1 MTEICAE
8 AVELEQLV
16 EDMTLE
22 IITPDKYTEYSE
34 TITDVQPIAAK
45 VEGDLGHGITRVL
58 DGVVMVVT
66 GTDANGVQI
75 GEFGSSEGELDRN
88 IMWGRPGAPDKVVV
102 CNHASNVTGNLLDIE
117 WIKRFCHKH
126 HLYLILDIS
135 QTAGHL
141 PIDLSDGKV
150 AAACFTGHKALH
162 GPQGTGGICIHKKL
176 KLTPII
182 TGGDG
187 MKSFSKEQPDE
198 LPAMLE
204 AGTANVP
211 GIAGLAASVGWLMSQ
226 ETPSLGNYF
235 YQEATKISELTF
247 YGDFTKEHIDVFSLN
262 IRSAESALISDILWE
277 EFGIATR
284 SGYHCSPLIHQ
295 YLGTKNTGTVRI
307 SLSRFTTEEEIEKN
321 IKALRIIA
329 KR

>member
-1 MTEICAE
+1 M
-8 AVELEQLV
+8 
-16 EDMTLE
+16 
-22 IITPDKYTEYSE
+22 YS
-34 TITDVQPIAAK
+34 Q
-45 VEGDLGHGITRVL
+45 
-58 DGVVMVVT
+58 
-66 GTDANGVQI
+66 
-75 GEFGSSEGELDRN
+75 
-88 IMWGRPGAPDKVVV
+88 
-102 CNHASNVTGNLLDIE
+102 
-117 WIKRFCHKH
+117 
-126 HLYLILDIS
+126 
-135 QTAGHL
+135 
-141 PIDLSDGKV
+141 
-150 AAACFTGHKALH
+150 
-162 GPQGTGGICIHKKL
+162 KL

-295 YLGTKNTGTVRI
+295 DLGTKNTGTVRV
-307 SLSRFTTEEEIEKN
+307 SLSRFTTEEEIEKT